1 MSFTDWRNFSTSTV
15 TNPTITNPTGC
26 LFRDYTSHLS
36 MKLRPNF
43 VFAEKVTQFSFIQ
56 CGLILCFSI
65 DLRGVGASNIS
76 MLDCEIEALERMIWQ
91 ALSDKE
97 IEHVIDLLNMY
108 GDKQHAHPYVYYC
121 AVRELERIT
130 GENYIE
136 LVLPVGI

>member
-1 MSFTDWRNFSTSTV
+1 MAKFNRRAEMLVNRFFEILVEEGAEWNEIFL
-15 TNPTITNPTGC
+15 I
-26 LFRDYTSHLS
+26 RDLLMEEYIAGRYS
-36 MKLRPNF
+36 
-43 VFAEKVTQFSFIQ
+43 QICIIQ
-56 CGLILCFSI
+56 I
-65 DLRGVGASNIS
+65 DDIVERELERFEDMNDI
-76 MLDCEIEALERMIWQ
+76 MLDCEVEALERMIWQ

>member
-1 MSFTDWRNFSTSTV
+1 MRRFNRRAEMLVQRFFEIIEEEGCQWNELFLIRDLLMKEY
-15 TNPTITNPTGC
+15 ITKRYSQVC
-26 LFRDYTSHLS
+26 MIQIDDILERELD
-36 MKLRPNF
+36 KF
-43 VFAEKVTQFSFIQ
+43 VDMNEI
-56 CGLILCFSI
+56 
-65 DLRGVGASNIS
+65 
-76 MLDCEIEALERMIWQ
+76 MLDCEVEALERMIWQ

>member
-1 MSFTDWRNFSTSTV
+1 MRKFNRRAEMLVQRFFEIIEVEGAQWNEIFL
-15 TNPTITNPTGC
+15 I
-26 LFRDYTSHLS
+26 RDLLMEEYIAERYSQVCIIQIDYIVERELD
-36 MKLRPNF
+36 RF
-43 VFAEKVTQFSFIQ
+43 VDMNEI
-56 CGLILCFSI
+56 
-65 DLRGVGASNIS
+65 
-76 MLDCEIEALERMIWQ
+76 MLDCEVEALERMIWQ

-97 IEHVIDLLNMY
+97 VEHVIDLLNMY

>member
-1 MSFTDWRNFSTSTV
+1 MRQKFNRRAEMLVQRFFEIIEEEGAEWNEIFL
-15 TNPTITNPTGC
+15 I
-26 LFRDYTSHLS
+26 RDLLIEEYI
-36 MKLRPNF
+36 
-43 VFAEKVTQFSFIQ
+43 AERYSQVCIIQ
-56 CGLILCFSI
+56 I
-65 DLRGVGASNIS
+65 DDIVERELEKFEDMNEV
-76 MLDCEIEALERMIWQ
+76 MLDCEMEALEKMIWQ

-136 LVLPVGI
+136 LVLPV

>member
-1 MSFTDWRNFSTSTV
+1 MKRFNRRAEMLVQRFFEIMEEGAEWNE
-15 TNPTITNPTGC
+15 
-26 LFRDYTSHLS
+26 LFLIRDLLMEEYIAERYSQVCILQIDDILERELE
-36 MKLRPNF
+36 KF
-43 VFAEKVTQFSFIQ
+43 VDMNEI
-56 CGLILCFSI
+56 
-65 DLRGVGASNIS
+65 

>member
-1 MSFTDWRNFSTSTV
+1 MKRFNRRAEMLVQRFFEIMEEGAEWNE
-15 TNPTITNPTGC
+15 
-26 LFRDYTSHLS
+26 LFLIRDLLMEEYIAERYSQVCILQIDDILERELE
-36 MKLRPNF
+36 KF
-43 VFAEKVTQFSFIQ
+43 VDMNEI
-56 CGLILCFSI
+56 
-65 DLRGVGASNIS
+65 

-108 GDKQHAHPYVYYC
+108 GDKLHAHPYVYYC

>member
-1 MSFTDWRNFSTSTV
+1 MAKFNERTEMLVQRFFNIIEEEGAEWNEIFL
-15 TNPTITNPTGC
+15 I
-26 LFRDYTSHLS
+26 RDLLMEEYLAGKYSQ
-36 MKLRPNF
+36 
-43 VFAEKVTQFSFIQ
+43 VCIIQ
-56 CGLILCFSI
+56 I
-65 DLRGVGASNIS
+65 DDIVERELERFEDMNNI
-76 MLDCEIEALERMIWQ
+76 MLDCEVEALEKMIWQ

-130 GENYIE
+130 GENCIE

>member
-1 MSFTDWRNFSTSTV
+1 MAKFNERTEMLVQRFFNIIEEEGAEWNEIFL
-15 TNPTITNPTGC
+15 I
-26 LFRDYTSHLS
+26 RDLLMEEYLAGKYSQ
-36 MKLRPNF
+36 
-43 VFAEKVTQFSFIQ
+43 VCIIQ
-56 CGLILCFSI
+56 I
-65 DLRGVGASNIS
+65 DDIVERELERFEDMNNI
-76 MLDCEIEALERMIWQ
+76 MLDCEVEALEKMIWQ